1 MTTTNNFDSD
11 WDYYEACMR
20 REQSLAWDILD
31 GEALGD
37 IVEDFNY
44 YLDKH
49 PELDE
54 YKAALQ
60 YSTNYFKQQEEI

>member
-1 MTTTNNFDSD
+1 MT
-11 WDYYEACMR
+11 

-31 GEALGD
+31 GEVLGD
-37 IVEDFNY
+37 TVEDFNY